1 MELDVNILRDML
13 TERGFYPGNRGN
25 EHVWK
30 NVINGIPYAVDFRI
44 GSVFRYMYGQR
55 EEHIADLYFFQTWLP
70 WLYSSY
76 DA

>member
-44 GSVFRYMYGQR
+44 GAYSAICTDR
-55 EEHIADLYFFQTWLP
+55 EKRT
-70 WLYSSY
+70 
-76 DA
+76 